1 MYICNSAGMA
11 VGICKSVITRQ
22 SNLRQSGQSGFSLV
36 EMVICIVIL
45 SIALTG
51 VLSAITY
58 ANLYSGDPVRR
69 QQAVTLAQA
78 KMEEIL
84 LRDFYDPDVPGV
96 ACPPNDGYLDNVC
109 DYNGYTDTPAAP
121 LNGYT
126 ITVRVV
132 DTDNLGAGSTQIL
145 GSNNDV
151 LRVDVTVT
159 YDTDQAVTLSAYRA
173 SY

>member
-1 MYICNSAGMA
+1 MMVVDVKGRPKPAPAGPQCA
-11 VGICKSVITRQ
+11 VSCAP
-22 SNLRQSGQSGFSLV
+22 GQSGFSLI
-36 EMVICIVIL
+36 ELIICIVIL

-51 VLSAITY
+51 VMSAITY

-78 KMEEIL
+78 KMEEVL
-84 LRDFYDPDVPGV
+84 LRNFYDSDVPGT
-96 ACPPNDGYLDNVC
+96 ACPPNDGFLDNVC
-109 DYNGYTDTPAAP
+109 DYNGYTETPSAP

-126 ITVRVV
+126 ITVSVV
-132 DTDNLGAGSTQIL
+132 DTDDLGAGATQIT
-145 GSNNDV
+145 GASNAV

-159 YDTDQAVTLSAYRA
+159 YDPGETVTLSAYRT